1 MPLPEI
7 FPAISM
13 LFNTPSSTKGLSVVL
28 AVLLC
33 YDQSVAVQA
42 VDVANAKC
50 RQAEEVHGVLQGVC
64 VLIGGGD
71 AVHVFG
77 SDDALLH
84 GVGPDAGQ
92 SAYIPG
98 PWLYRLVNGQGAG
111 QIAEAVDISCFLKAW
126 NRGKKVVGA
135 AGQQQ
140 PVIGEEGAVV
150 QQDTALFAVQ
160 PDHCLSGIPGYAVL
174 FKEVGRNEADSFC
187 IPFTA
192 QVFVMHTA
200 GVNLVIL

>member
-33 YDQSVAVQA
+33 YDQSAVVQT
-42 VDVANAKC
+42 VDIPNAKC

-92 SAYIPG
+92 AAYIPG
-98 PWLYRLVNGQGAG
+98 PWLPLPLPA
-111 QIAEAVDISCFLKAW
+111 
-126 NRGKKVVGA
+126 
-135 AGQQQ
+135 
-140 PVIGEEGAVV
+140 
-150 QQDTALFAVQ
+150 
-160 PDHCLSGIPGYAVL
+160 PG
-174 FKEVGRNEADSFC
+174 
-187 IPFTA
+187 P
-192 QVFVMHTA
+192 
-200 GVNLVIL
+200 GVS